1 MDQTEWI
8 KLMLQA
14 GFLEEGKEWRIF
26 SESSLKNDTVVFE
39 GIGIASISSRA
50 MGRRLFEK
58 LGEEFA
64 SASDVLMVKKD
75 GSKVQVPLKEL
86 MDAMGDDPVL
96 VAWYPDRM
104 IRKRKKLASMDDFL
118 NTMRALREEGGCP
131 WDRMQNHATLRT
143 FFIQEVYEVID
154 AIDNGDYE
162 NLKEELG
169 DVLYQ
174 IAFHARIEEEKGKFT
189 FQDVVDGIN
198 NKMRRRHPFVF
209 KKKEPKAGKTVEES
223 WENRKKFEKNRKY
236 LLDGVPKSLPSLL
249 LACIIQKKVSS
260 TTVKLPMESCFSVD
274 ETWRNT
280 IKVVETGD
288 RTEKEEKCGAFLFEL
303 VRVLRE
309 AGIDPELS
317 LHRFCIGYMR
327 KFNTLEDTL
336 R

>member
-14 GFLEEGKEWRIF
+14 GFPEEEKEWRIF
-26 SESSLKNDTVVFE
+26 LESSLKNAAVIFE
-39 GIGIASISSRA
+39 GIGIACIASKA
-50 MGRRLFEK
+50 MGRRLSEK
-58 LGEEFA
+58 LGEKFDGL
-64 SASDVLMVKKD
+64 SDVLVVKKN
-75 GSKVQVPLKEL
+75 GSKYQVSLKEL
-86 MDAMGDDPVL
+86 TDAMDGGPAL
-96 VAWYPDRM
+96 VAWHPDRM
-104 IRKRKKLASMDDFL
+104 IRKRKKPASMDDFL
-118 NTMRALREEGGCP
+118 STMRVLREEGGCP
-131 WDRMQNHATLRT
+131 WDRMQDHATLRT

-162 NLKEELG
+162 NLREELG

-174 IAFHARIEEEKGKFT
+174 IAFHARIEEEKGNFT

-198 NKMRRRHPFVF
+198 DKMRRRHPFVF
-209 KKKEPKAGKTVEES
+209 EKKGPKAGKMAEES
-223 WENRKKFEKNRKY
+223 WEIRKKFEKNRKY

-317 LHRFCIGYMR
+317 LHRFCIDYMR